1 MRSNQASMTRLPEL
15 ADQVIRRNVSDEL
28 EKLKK
33 APSWQRESGR
43 SSETLVKYE
52 AFRIVLV
59 RMKPGSYM
67 SHHRAEGPIS
77 IQLLQGKVRVHL
89 PEDRM
94 EDLKQGDLL
103 TLERCLEHDVE
114 ALEESAFLLT
124 IAWPETATEAE
135 PNQGTACTGA
145 SRSLVCIRST
155 GVKSDRRTAMSRLL
169 VRTREFSASATYR
182 RLHALLPDRRRSR

>member
-52 AFRIVLV
+52 EFRIVLV

-77 IQLLQGKVRVHL
+77 IQVLQGKVRVHL

-124 IAWPETATEAE
+124 IAWPETAT
-135 PNQGTACTGA
+135 A
-145 SRSLVCIRST
+145 SC
-155 GVKSDRRTAMSRLL
+155 A
-169 VRTREFSASATYR
+169 
-182 RLHALLPDRRRSR
+182 